1 MNGSWLGRAR
11 TAIAGAIGVAIL
23 MGAPLPAQADQGKWW
38 KPKEGDRKSEQSDR
52 GGQDRG
58 NRGGQRSW
66 NRGGQGAWRGGSK
79 NNERLRS
86 TWRDPADQRGPGR
99 DPWEGGG
106 RGRTPFPAPRRRARR
121 PRGGNPPWAG
131 APV

>member
-38 KPKEGDRKSEQSDR
+38 KPKEGDRKSEQGDR

-66 NRGGQGAWRGGSK
+66 NRGDQGAWRGGS
-79 NNERLRS
+79 NYRECFRS
-86 TWRDPADQRGPGR
+86 IWRDRDDSRDQGRAHWCGCLREVIRFRATPGLVYGSG
-99 DPWEGGG
+99 DV
-106 RGRTPFPAPRRRARR
+106 RTDCTL
-121 PRGGNPPWAG
+121 
-131 APV
+131 